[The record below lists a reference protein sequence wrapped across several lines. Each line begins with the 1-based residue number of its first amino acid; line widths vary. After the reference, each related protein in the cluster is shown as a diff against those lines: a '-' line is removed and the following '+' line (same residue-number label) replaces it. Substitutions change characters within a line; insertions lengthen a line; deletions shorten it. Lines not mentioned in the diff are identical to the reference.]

1 MRGLSEQSKKQKDHL
16 RVPQQENFISETP
29 PPPMLSPDLIDRFT
43 AHLKEA
49 LQKALSFTIMNGR
62 DTVEPGDLLVGLL
75 HEKGSIAAE
84 ILAKQKVTT
93 DKTEKAFRGFPAPA
107 AHIVTP
113 DLSPAVKKIIEKCV
127 LTAHLHEHKYVGT
140 EHLLFALLD
149 GDAGVVEQ
157 FLRQEKI
164 DILQM
169 REQLT
174 TVLKSTSR
182 FPEIAEQLES
192 AQEGE
197 DAPQSPQNPMSD
209 PRVMGKRNQPASAL
223 DAFTHELTRP
233 QIAEKLDPVIGRETE
248 LERVIQILCR
258 RNKNNPIL
266 LGEPGVGKTAIVEGL
281 AKRLADGDVPEA
293 LYGKRL
299 LSLDLAMTVAGTMY
313 RGEFEGR
320 LKQIIDE
327 AKADP
332 NVILFIDEIHNIVG
346 AGSTSGSLDAANIL
360 KPALARGEIRCVGA
374 TTWAEYKKHIEPD
387 AALERRFQPISVEE
401 PTPEATITI
410 LEGLLPSYAKH
421 HRVEY
426 SEDVIPMAVRLAER
440 YMTDRFFPDKAI
452 DLIDEAAA
460 SIIAKRSV
468 SEERERLATLSL
480 AISAAEE
487 HKQEAIRTN
496 NLPAAEAAAKEIQE
510 LQTQAEGLQK
520 AIEQKRAK
528 DVLKVTGTD
537 IAKIV
542 ARMTGATLGSVLATD
557 REQLHGLRGA
567 LQQTIFGQDEAI
579 DALTDVVTRSR
590 LGFGDPTRPKA
601 AMLFVGPSGTGKTE
615 MARRLA
621 KLLFGREDALV
632 KIDMSEFSEG
642 HSVAKLVGSPA
653 GYVGYRDSNKFT
665 DAIRKRPHSVV
676 LFDEF
681 EKAHP
686 DVQNVLLQIL
696 EDGKLSDGTGRHIPF
711 RHSYIIITSN
721 AGSERIG
728 MKSLGFA
735 NENNTFSAEVKEE
748 LKQRFRPELLNRL
761 DRIVVFKPL
770 DKNVLRS
777 ILRRELNTILERVEQ
792 AQHIAWTAGDD
803 VIDWLSNRP
812 LPEEE
817 GARAI
822 RHLIEREVTAL
833 ISRLLAEKPNKKKIS
848 LTASKSGLKLR

>member
-1 MRGLSEQSKKQKDHL
+1 
-16 RVPQQENFISETP
+16 
-29 PPPMLSPDLIDRFT
+29 MLNPDLIDRFT

-62 DTVEPGDLLVGLL
+62 DTVEPGDLIVGLL
-75 HEKGSIAAE
+75 HEKGSIASE
-84 ILAKQKVTT
+84 ILTKQKITI
-93 DKTEKAFRGFPAPA
+93 EKAEKMFRGFPAPA
-107 AHIVTP
+107 THIVTP

-149 GDAGVVEQ
+149 GDASIVET
-157 FLRQEKI
+157 FLREQGVT
-164 DILQM
+164 ILEV
-169 REQLT
+169 REQLA

-182 FPEIAEQLES
+182 FPEIADSLEAS
-192 AQEGE
+192 QEPEEPGRSE
-197 DAPQSPQNPMSD
+197 PQQPPSGDMRHPNQG
-209 PRVMGKRNQPASAL
+209 RVQRGSAL

-233 QIAEKLDPVIGRETE
+233 HIAEALDPVIGRENE

-258 RNKNNPIL
+258 RTKNNPIL

-281 AKRLADGDVPEA
+281 AKRLADGEVPEA

-387 AALERRFQPISVEE
+387 AALERRFQPIAVEE
-401 PTPEATITI
+401 PTAEATIHI
-410 LEGLLPSYAKH
+410 LEGILPQYAKH
-421 HRVEY
+421 HRVNY
-426 SEDVIPMAVRLAER
+426 AEDVVPTAVRLAER
-440 YMTDRFFPDKAI
+440 YLTDRFFPDKAI

-460 SIIAKRSV
+460 SVIARRSV
-468 SEERERLATLSL
+468 SEERERLATLEL
-480 AISAAEE
+480 AMSAAEN
-487 HKQEAIRTN
+487 HKQEAVRTN
-496 NLPAAEAAAKEIQE
+496 NLAAAEAAAKEIE
-510 LQTQAEGLQK
+510 DLQKQATELQK
-520 AIEQKRAK
+520 AIETKRAK
-528 DVLKVTGTD
+528 DIPAVTSKD
-537 IAKIV
+537 IASVV
-542 ARMTGATLGSVLATD
+542 ARATGASLATVLASD
-557 REQLHGLRGA
+557 REQLHELRDA
-567 LQQTIFGQDEAI
+567 LRETIFGQDEAV
-579 DALTDVVTRSR
+579 DALSDVVTRSR
-590 LGFGDPTRPKA
+590 LGFGDPNRPKA

-653 GYVGYRDSNKFT
+653 GYVGYRDANKFT

-696 EDGKLSDGTGRHIPF
+696 EDGKLSDGTGRPIPF

-721 AGSERIG
+721 AGSERLG
-728 MKSLGFA
+728 MKSLGF
-735 NENNTFSAEVKEE
+735 NGENSEFAGQVHSE
-748 LKQRFRPELLNRL
+748 LKERFRPELLNRL

-770 DKNVLRS
+770 AEDILKQ
-777 ILRRELNTILERVEQ
+777 ILRRELETVLKRVEE
-792 AQHIAWTAGDD
+792 AQHVAWTASDE
-803 VIDWLSNRP
+803 VIDWLSKRP
-812 LPEEE
+812 LPAEE

-822 RHLIEREVTAL
+822 RHLVEREITAI
-833 ISRLLAEKPNKKKIS
+833 ISRLLAEKPNKKKIAIS
-848 LTASKSGLKLR
+848 VTKNGLKLQ